1 LLQQQIIMYMQ
12 RIDIATIYPQR
23 VRLVKSA
30 KIFAPGLTPAAQHRA
45 EPLRRQYT
53 YPPPR
58 RYDKALGSNC
68 RCTFRE
74 APLPIRKVKSLFA
87 SRAAPVAV
95 EAAPVEPVPEA
106 PMPDAPASDIAA
118 RDMAAPAIVTPP
130 APPPTSSAGPHE
142 LETGGIL
149 TIDLAAIAKNWKA
162 LATRV
167 VPTDCAAVVKA
178 DAYGCGLDQVVR
190 HLVKA
195 GCKTF
200 FVAHMAEARRVR
212 TVTLDAEIYVLNG
225 IAPGNAAAFA
235 QIDARPVIG
244 TMAEY
249 VEWDAFRNANGWR
262 GGAALHFDTGM
273 NRLGLTV
280 EEAPT
285 FAFRVKSPDHGIALV
300 MSHLACADTPHH
312 PLNDKQIA
320 AFRELR
326 FLFRGIPTS
335 LANSSGI
342 FLGPAAHCDMVRPGA
357 ALYGVNPT
365 PATQSLMDPVVTLKA
380 RIVQVRDVAKGMTVG
395 YGASWTADNAG
406 RIAVVSAG
414 YADGYLRAAG
424 KAGAGTKA
432 GFSLGARFGAKR
444 GAKAAARTATCA
456 LIAGRPCP
464 IVGRISMD
472 LMAFDVTGLPA
483 ELVRRGDYATL
494 IGDGITVDELAAWSG
509 TIGYE
514 VLTGLGQRYRRVW
527 TR

>member
-1 LLQQQIIMYMQ
+1 M
-12 RIDIATIYPQR
+12 
-23 VRLVKSA
+23 
-30 KIFAPGLTPAAQHRA
+30 
-45 EPLRRQYT
+45 
-53 YPPPR
+53 
-58 RYDKALGSNC
+58 
-68 RCTFRE
+68 
-74 APLPIRKVKSLFA
+74 PIRKVKSLFA

-95 EAAPVEPVPEA
+95 EAVPIGPVPEA
-106 PMPDAPASDIAA
+106 PVPDAPASDIGA
-118 RDMAAPAIVTPP
+118 RDTATPAIATTPE
-130 APPPTSSAGPHE
+130 PTSSAGPDE
-142 LETGGIL
+142 LETGGVV

-178 DAYGCGLDQVVR
+178 DAYGCGLEQVAP

-200 FVAHMAEARRVR
+200 FVAHVAEARRVR
-212 TVTLDAEIYVLNG
+212 AVAPDADIYVLNG

-249 VEWDAFRNANGWR
+249 VEWDAFRASTGWR

-273 NRLGLTV
+273 NRLGLPV

-285 FAFRVKSPDHGIALV
+285 FVFRAKRPDHGIALV

-326 FLFRGIPTS
+326 FLFRGIPSS

-365 PATQSLMDPVVTLKA
+365 PATQNLMEPVVALKA
-380 RIVQVRDVAKGMTVG
+380 RIVQVRDVPKGMTVG
-395 YGASWTADNAG
+395 YGASWIADNAA

-414 YADGYLRAAG
+414 YADGYLRATG
-424 KAGAGTKA
+424 NAGAGAKT
-432 GFSLGARFGAKR
+432 GFKLGARFGAKR
-444 GAKAAARTATCA
+444 GAKAAAKTFACA
-456 LIAGRPCP
+456 LIAGRRSP

-472 LMAFDVTGLPA
+472 LMAFDVTGLPT
-483 ELVRRGDYATL
+483 ELVHRGDYATL

-514 VLTGLGQRYRRVW
+514 VLAALGRRYRRVW